1 MLIFGVVGGAAA
13 DRFDRRR
20 MVVAVDLVRAGVLV
34 VLVGTIVSE
43 TVSIAVVLVALFVL
57 GTAETFADSASSTLL
72 PGLVARE
79 DLGIANARMQGAFL
93 LMNQLVAPPIGAF
106 LFAAG
111 MALPF
116 ATNAACFALGARA
129 DLAGRRQRAGPRSG
143 SRPAVA
149 SRHGRGHPLARRP
162 SADADPRADDLHVQ
176 RDIRSRDGRCSSC
189 TPASGW
195 A

>member
-20 MVVAVDLVRAGVLV
+20 MVIAVDLVRAGVLV
-34 VLVGTIVSE
+34 VLVSTIVSG
-43 TVSIAVVLVALFVL
+43 TVSIAVVLIVLFIL

-72 PGLVARE
+72 PGIVARE
-79 DLGIANARMQGAFL
+79 DLGIANARMQGAFV

-116 ATNAACFALGARA
+116 ATNAACFALGALLISRVV
-129 DLAGRRQRAGPRSG
+129 DQHPDRGPRVG
-143 SRPAVA
+143 RLAC
-149 SRHGRGHPLARRP
+149 RHGRGHPLARRP
-162 SADADPRADDLHVQ
+162 SADAHARADDLHVQ
-176 RDIRSRDGRCSSC
+176 RHVRGRDGRCWSC